1 MPDNAVVGRG
11 SIERNKLSRD
21 HKPASAETVLDVTDL
36 NTIFRTRDGEV
47 HAVNHVN
54 FSLATGELL
63 GVVGES
69 GSGKSV
75 TMMSLLKLLPS
86 PPAEIVSGKVLFEGR
101 DVLQMSDEQLRELRG
116 GDIGFIFQDPMTSLN
131 PVFTVGYQLTEALRQ
146 HLDIGKKAARKR
158 AADLLA
164 KVGIAQPEQRLKDYP
179 HQFSGGMRQRVMIA
193 MALACEPKVL
203 IADEPTTALD
213 VTIQREILSLI
224 SDLQRKKGMAVLF
237 ITHDLGVVAQI
248 ADRVAVMRHGEIVE
262 QGNLDDVLYQPQHP
276 YTISLLDALPENL
289 QQLTPPEVAKEVVL
303 ETRNLKVWFPVRR
316 GLFRRVA
323 DHVRAVDD
331 VSVKIHRGEIVA
343 LVGESGSGKSTLGRA
358 MVRLLEHTAGEIYYY
373 SAAGSEDSGSKDIQS
388 IEIGGL
394 PVSALQRYRTD
405 LQVVFQDPL
414 SSLNPRLTIA
424 TTLTEPMKVHGIGD
438 SNEHRIELA
447 GKLLEDVQ
455 LPREYLWRYPHEFS
469 GGQRQ
474 RIGIARALAVK
485 PKLIVCDEV
494 TSALDVSVQAELLQ
508 LLLQLR
514 RMYSLTLL
522 FITHNISVVEY
533 VSDRTLVMYKGKLV
547 EAGDTASVCGDPQ
560 HEYTRTLIDAV
571 PRLKGRREFKAI
583 SSA

>member
-1 MPDNAVVGRG
+1 
-11 SIERNKLSRD
+11 
-21 HKPASAETVLDVTDL
+21 
-36 NTIFRTRDGEV
+36 
-47 HAVNHVN
+47 
-54 FSLATGELL
+54 
-63 GVVGES
+63 
-69 GSGKSV
+69 
-75 TMMSLLKLLPS
+75 
-86 PPAEIVSGKVLFEGR
+86 
-101 DVLQMSDEQLRELRG
+101 
-116 GDIGFIFQDPMTSLN
+116 
-131 PVFTVGYQLTEALRQ
+131 
-146 HLDIGKKAARKR
+146 
-158 AADLLA
+158 
-164 KVGIAQPEQRLKDYP
+164 
-179 HQFSGGMRQRVMIA
+179 
-193 MALACEPKVL
+193 
-203 IADEPTTALD
+203 
-213 VTIQREILSLI
+213 
-224 SDLQRKKGMAVLF
+224 MAVLF

-262 QGNLDDVLYQPQHP
+262 QGSLDDVLYHPQHP

-358 MVRLLEHTAGEIYYY
+358 MVRLLEPTAGEIYYY

>member
-1 MPDNAVVGRG
+1 MSLIQIN
-11 SIERNKLSRD
+11 NL
-21 HKPASAETVLDVTDL
+21 HTVLKSSGGD
-36 NTIFRTRDGEV
+36 V
-47 HAVNHVN
+47 HAVNGIDLEIN
-54 FSLATGELL
+54 RGETLCL
-63 GVVGES
+63 VGES

-75 TMMSLLKLLPS
+75 TALSIMRLLPAGIAS
-86 PPAEIVSGKVLFEGR
+86 HPQGEVLLQDDNGDATDLLTLDNEVMSGVRGR
-101 DVLQMSDEQLRELRG
+101 RLSM
-116 GDIGFIFQDPMTSLN
+116 IFQEPMSSLN
-131 PVFTVGYQLTEALRQ
+131 PVFTIGDQITEALQ
-146 HLDIGKKAARKR
+146 ISWPGMTATEARE
-158 AADLLA
+158 
-164 KVGIAQPEQRLKDYP
+164 IALQSLHEVQIQNPAQSFNEYP
-179 HQFSGGMRQRVMIA
+179 HRLSGGQKQRVMIA
-193 MALACEPKVL
+193 MALACQPDLL

-276 YTISLLDALPENL
+276 YTVSLLAALPENL
-289 QQLTPPEVAKEVVL
+289 QQLTPPAPSEEVVI

-316 GLFRRVA
+316 GLFRRIA

-358 MVRLLEHTAGEIYYY
+358 MVRLLEPTDGEIYYY
-373 SAAGSEDSGSKDIQS
+373 SGAGYAETRATESQP
-388 IEIGGL
+388 IEIGGM

-424 TTLTEPMKVHGIGD
+424 TTLTEPMKVHDIGE
-438 SNEHRIELA
+438 SNEERIELA

-474 RIGIARALAVK
+474 RIGIARALAVQ

-533 VSDRTLVMYKGKLV
+533 VADRTLVMYQGKLV

-571 PRLKGRREFKAI
+571 PRLKGRQSLEVRNG
-583 SSA
+583 

>member
-1 MPDNAVVGRG
+1 MSGVRGR
-11 SIERNKLSRD
+11 RLS
-21 HKPASAETVLDVTDL
+21 
-36 NTIFRTRDGEV
+36 
-47 HAVNHVN
+47 
-54 FSLATGELL
+54 
-63 GVVGES
+63 
-69 GSGKSV
+69 
-75 TMMSLLKLLPS
+75 M
-86 PPAEIVSGKVLFEGR
+86 
-101 DVLQMSDEQLRELRG
+101 
-116 GDIGFIFQDPMTSLN
+116 IFQEPMSSLN
-131 PVFTVGYQLTEALRQ
+131 PVFTIGDQITEALQ
-146 HLDIGKKAARKR
+146 ISWPGMTATEARE
-158 AADLLA
+158 
-164 KVGIAQPEQRLKDYP
+164 IALQSLHEVQIQNPAQSFNEYP
-179 HQFSGGMRQRVMIA
+179 HRLSGGQKQRVMIA
-193 MALACEPKVL
+193 MALACQPDLL

-276 YTISLLDALPENL
+276 YTVSLLAALPENL
-289 QQLTPPEVAKEVVL
+289 QQLTPPAPSEEVVI

-316 GLFRRVA
+316 GLFRRIA

-358 MVRLLEHTAGEIYYY
+358 MVRLLEPTDGEIYYY
-373 SAAGSEDSGSKDIQS
+373 SGAGYAETRATESQP
-388 IEIGGL
+388 IEIGGM

-424 TTLTEPMKVHGIGD
+424 TTLTEPMKVHGIGE
-438 SNEHRIELA
+438 SNEERIELA

-455 LPREYLWRYPHEFS
+455 LPRDYLWRYPHEFS

-474 RIGIARALAVK
+474 RIGIARALAVQ

-533 VSDRTLVMYKGKLV
+533 VADRTLVMYQGKLV

-571 PRLKGRREFKAI
+571 PRLKGRQSLEVRNG
-583 SSA
+583 

>member
-1 MPDNAVVGRG
+1 MSLIQIN
-11 SIERNKLSRD
+11 NL
-21 HKPASAETVLDVTDL
+21 HTVLKSSGGD
-36 NTIFRTRDGEV
+36 V
-47 HAVNHVN
+47 HAVNGIDLEIN
-54 FSLATGELL
+54 RGETLCL
-63 GVVGES
+63 VGES

-75 TMMSLLKLLPS
+75 TALSIMRLLPAGIAS
-86 PPAEIVSGKVLFEGR
+86 HPQGEVLLQDDNGDATDLLTLDNEVMSGVRGR
-101 DVLQMSDEQLRELRG
+101 RLSM
-116 GDIGFIFQDPMTSLN
+116 IFQEPMSSLN
-131 PVFTVGYQLTEALRQ
+131 PVFTIGDQITEALQ
-146 HLDIGKKAARKR
+146 ISWPGMTATEARE
-158 AADLLA
+158 
-164 KVGIAQPEQRLKDYP
+164 IALQSLHEVQIQNPAQSFNEYP
-179 HQFSGGMRQRVMIA
+179 HRLSGGQKQRVMIA
-193 MALACEPKVL
+193 MALACQPDLL

-276 YTISLLDALPENL
+276 YTVSLLAALPENL
-289 QQLTPPEVAKEVVL
+289 QQLTPPAPSEEVVI

-316 GLFRRVA
+316 GLFRRIA

-358 MVRLLEHTAGEIYYY
+358 MVRLLEPTDGEIYYY
-373 SAAGSEDSGSKDIQS
+373 SGAGYAETRATESQP
-388 IEIGGL
+388 IEIGGMS
-394 PVSALQRYRTD
+394 VSALQRYRTD

-424 TTLTEPMKVHGIGD
+424 TTLTEPMKVHGIGE
-438 SNEHRIELA
+438 SNEERIELA

-455 LPREYLWRYPHEFS
+455 LPRDYLWRYPHEFS

-474 RIGIARALAVK
+474 RIGIARALAVQ

-533 VSDRTLVMYKGKLV
+533 VADRTLVMYQGKLV

-571 PRLKGRREFKAI
+571 PRLKGRQSLEVRNG
-583 SSA
+583 

>member
-1 MPDNAVVGRG
+1 MSLIQIN
-11 SIERNKLSRD
+11 NL
-21 HKPASAETVLDVTDL
+21 HTVLKSSGGD
-36 NTIFRTRDGEV
+36 V
-47 HAVNHVN
+47 HAVNGIDLEIN
-54 FSLATGELL
+54 RGETLCL
-63 GVVGES
+63 VGES

-75 TMMSLLKLLPS
+75 TALSIMRLLPAGIAS
-86 PPAEIVSGKVLFEGR
+86 HPQGEVLLQDDNGDATDLLTLDNEVMSGVRGR
-101 DVLQMSDEQLRELRG
+101 RLSM
-116 GDIGFIFQDPMTSLN
+116 IFQEPMSSLN
-131 PVFTVGYQLTEALRQ
+131 PVFTIGDQITEALQ
-146 HLDIGKKAARKR
+146 ISWPSMTATEARE
-158 AADLLA
+158 
-164 KVGIAQPEQRLKDYP
+164 IALQSLHEVQIQNPAQSFNEYP
-179 HQFSGGMRQRVMIA
+179 HRLSGGQKQRVRIA
-193 MALACEPKVL
+193 MALACQPDLL

-276 YTISLLDALPENL
+276 YTVSLLAALPENL
-289 QQLTPPEVAKEVVL
+289 QQLTPPAPSEEVVI

-316 GLFRRVA
+316 GLFRRIA

-358 MVRLLEHTAGEIYYY
+358 MVRLLEPTEGEIYYFAGAGN
-373 SAAGSEDSGSKDIQS
+373 AAGDAAGLSEAGATESQP
-388 IEIGGL
+388 IEIGGMS
-394 PVSALQRYRTD
+394 VSALQRYRTD

-424 TTLTEPMKVHGIGD
+424 TTLTEPMKVHGIGE
-438 SNEHRIELA
+438 SNEERIELA

-455 LPREYLWRYPHEFS
+455 LPRDYLWRYPHEFS

-474 RIGIARALAVK
+474 RIGIARALAVQ

-533 VSDRTLVMYKGKLV
+533 VADRTLVMYQGKLV

-571 PRLKGRREFKAI
+571 PRLKGRQSLEVRNG
-583 SSA
+583 

>member
-1 MPDNAVVGRG
+1 MSLIRISN
-11 SIERNKLSRD
+11 L
-21 HKPASAETVLDVTDL
+21 HTVLRSSGGD
-36 NTIFRTRDGEV
+36 V
-47 HAVNHVN
+47 HAVKGIDLEINR
-54 FSLATGELL
+54 GETLCL
-63 GVVGES
+63 VGES

-75 TMMSLLKLLPS
+75 TALSVMRLLPAGIAS
-86 PPAEIVSGKVLFEGR
+86 HPDGEVLLQDENGNTTDLLTLDNAAMSGVRGR
-101 DVLQMSDEQLRELRG
+101 RLSM
-116 GDIGFIFQDPMTSLN
+116 IFQEPMSSLN
-131 PVFTVGYQLTEALRQ
+131 PVFTIGEQITEALQ
-146 HLDIGKKAARKR
+146 ISWPGMSATEARE
-158 AADLLA
+158 
-164 KVGIAQPEQRLKDYP
+164 IALQSLEEVQIQNPAQSFNEYP
-179 HQFSGGMRQRVMIA
+179 HRLSGGQKQRVMIA
-193 MALACEPKVL
+193 MALACQPDLL

-262 QGNLDDVLYQPQHP
+262 QGSLDDVLYHPQHP

-358 MVRLLEHTAGEIYYY
+358 MVRLLEPTAGEIYYY

>member
-1 MPDNAVVGRG
+1 MIQIN
-11 SIERNKLSRD
+11 NL
-21 HKPASAETVLDVTDL
+21 H
-36 NTIFRTRDGEV
+36 TILRSSGGDV
-47 HAVNHVN
+47 HAVKGIDLEINR
-54 FSLATGELL
+54 GETVCL
-63 GVVGES
+63 VGES

-75 TMMSLLKLLPS
+75 TALSIMRLLPAGIAS
-86 PPAEIVSGKVLFEGR
+86 HPHGEVLLQSDNGSTSDLLTLDNGAMSGIRGR
-101 DVLQMSDEQLRELRG
+101 RLSM
-116 GDIGFIFQDPMTSLN
+116 IFQEPMSSLN
-131 PVFTVGYQLTEALRQ
+131 PVFTIGEQITEALQISWPGMNATEAR
-146 HLDIGKKAARKR
+146 DIA
-158 AADLLA
+158 LQSLEE
-164 KVGIAQPEQRLKDYP
+164 VQIQNPAQSFNEYP
-179 HQFSGGMRQRVMIA
+179 HRLSGGQKQRVMIA
-193 MALACEPKVL
+193 MALACQPDLL

-262 QGNLDDVLYQPQHP
+262 QGSLNDVLYQPQHP
-276 YTISLLDALPENL
+276 YTISLLAALPENL
-289 QQLTPPEVAKEVVL
+289 QQVAPPEVSDEVVL

-316 GLFRRVA
+316 GLFRRIA

-358 MVRLLEHTAGEIYYY
+358 MVRLLEPTEGEIYYHL
-373 SAAGSEDSGSKDIQS
+373 SDSGSAGAGDSEISTTESQS

-394 PVSALQRYRTD
+394 PVSALQPYRTD

-438 SNEHRIELA
+438 SGEQRIELA
-447 GKLLEDVQ
+447 EKLLEDVQ

-474 RIGIARALAVK
+474 RIGIARALAVR

-533 VSDRTLVMYKGKLV
+533 VADRTLVMYQGKLV
-547 EAGDTASVCGDPQ
+547 EAGNTASVCGDPQ

-571 PRLKGRREFKAI
+571 PRLKGHRKFETVGG
-583 SSA
+583 

>member
-1 MPDNAVVGRG
+1 MSLIQIN
-11 SIERNKLSRD
+11 NL
-21 HKPASAETVLDVTDL
+21 HTVLKSSGGD
-36 NTIFRTRDGEV
+36 V
-47 HAVNHVN
+47 HAVNGIDLEIN
-54 FSLATGELL
+54 RGETLCL
-63 GVVGES
+63 VGES

-75 TMMSLLKLLPS
+75 TALSIMRLLPAGIAS
-86 PPAEIVSGKVLFEGR
+86 HPQGEVLLQDDNGDATDLLTLDNEGMSGVRGR
-101 DVLQMSDEQLRELRG
+101 RLSM
-116 GDIGFIFQDPMTSLN
+116 IFQEPMSSLN
-131 PVFTVGYQLTEALRQ
+131 PVFTIGDQITEALQ
-146 HLDIGKKAARKR
+146 ISWPGMTATEAREN
-158 AADLLA
+158 ALQSLHE
-164 KVGIAQPEQRLKDYP
+164 VQIQNPAQSFNEYP
-179 HQFSGGMRQRVMIA
+179 HRLSGGQKQRVMIA
-193 MALACEPKVL
+193 MALACQPDLL

-262 QGNLDDVLYQPQHP
+262 QGSLDDVLYQPQHP
-276 YTISLLDALPENL
+276 YTVSLLAALPENL
-289 QQLTPPEVAKEVVL
+289 QQLTPPAPSEEVVI

-316 GLFRRVA
+316 GLFRRIA

-358 MVRLLEHTAGEIYYY
+358 MVRLLEPTEGEIYYFAGAGN
-373 SAAGSEDSGSKDIQS
+373 AAGDAAGLSEAGATESQP
-388 IEIGGL
+388 IEIGGMS
-394 PVSALQRYRTD
+394 VSALQRYRTD

-424 TTLTEPMKVHGIGD
+424 TTLTEPMKVHGIGE
-438 SNEHRIELA
+438 SNEERIELA

-474 RIGIARALAVK
+474 RIGIARALAVQ

-514 RMYSLTLL
+514 RMYSLTLM

-533 VSDRTLVMYKGKLV
+533 VADRTLVMHQGKLV

-571 PRLKGRREFKAI
+571 PRLKGRQSLEVRNG
-583 SSA
+583 

>member
-1 MPDNAVVGRG
+1 MSLIQIN
-11 SIERNKLSRD
+11 NL
-21 HKPASAETVLDVTDL
+21 HTVLKSSGGD
-36 NTIFRTRDGEV
+36 V
-47 HAVNHVN
+47 HAVNGIDLEIN
-54 FSLATGELL
+54 RGETLCL
-63 GVVGES
+63 VGES

-75 TMMSLLKLLPS
+75 TALSIMRLLPAGIAS
-86 PPAEIVSGKVLFEGR
+86 HPQGEVLLQDDNGDATDLLTLDNEVMSGVRGR
-101 DVLQMSDEQLRELRG
+101 RLSM
-116 GDIGFIFQDPMTSLN
+116 IFQEPMSSLN
-131 PVFTVGYQLTEALRQ
+131 PVFTIGDQITEALQ
-146 HLDIGKKAARKR
+146 ISWPGMTATEARE
-158 AADLLA
+158 
-164 KVGIAQPEQRLKDYP
+164 IALQSLHEVQIQNPAQSFNEYP
-179 HQFSGGMRQRVMIA
+179 HRLSGGQKQRVMIA
-193 MALACEPKVL
+193 MALACQPDLL

-276 YTISLLDALPENL
+276 YTVSLLAALPENL
-289 QQLTPPEVAKEVVL
+289 QQLTPPAPSEEVVI
-303 ETRNLKVWFPVRR
+303 ETRNLRVWFPVRR
-316 GLFRRVA
+316 GLFRRIA

-358 MVRLLEHTAGEIYYY
+358 MVRLLEPTDGEIYYY
-373 SAAGSEDSGSKDIQS
+373 SGAGYAETRATESQP
-388 IEIGGL
+388 IEIGGM

-424 TTLTEPMKVHGIGD
+424 TTLTEPMKVHDIGE
-438 SNEHRIELA
+438 SNEERIELA

-455 LPREYLWRYPHEFS
+455 LPRDYLWRYPHEFS

-474 RIGIARALAVK
+474 RIGIARALAVQ

-533 VSDRTLVMYKGKLV
+533 VADRTLVMYQGKLV

-571 PRLKGRREFKAI
+571 PRLKGRQSLEVRNG
-583 SSA
+583 

>member
-1 MPDNAVVGRG
+1 M
-11 SIERNKLSRD
+11 
-21 HKPASAETVLDVTDL
+21 
-36 NTIFRTRDGEV
+36 
-47 HAVNHVN
+47 
-54 FSLATGELL
+54 
-63 GVVGES
+63 
-69 GSGKSV
+69 
-75 TMMSLLKLLPS
+75 
-86 PPAEIVSGKVLFEGR
+86 
-101 DVLQMSDEQLRELRG
+101 
-116 GDIGFIFQDPMTSLN
+116 
-131 PVFTVGYQLTEALRQ
+131 
-146 HLDIGKKAARKR
+146 
-158 AADLLA
+158 
-164 KVGIAQPEQRLKDYP
+164 
-179 HQFSGGMRQRVMIA
+179 
-193 MALACEPKVL
+193 
-203 IADEPTTALD
+203 
-213 VTIQREILSLI
+213 
-224 SDLQRKKGMAVLF
+224 
-237 ITHDLGVVAQI
+237 
-248 ADRVAVMRHGEIVE
+248 
-262 QGNLDDVLYQPQHP
+262 LYQPQHP
-276 YTISLLDALPENL
+276 YTISLLAALPENL
-289 QQLTPPEVAKEVVL
+289 QQVAPPEVSDEVVL

-316 GLFRRVA
+316 GLFRRIA

-358 MVRLLEHTAGEIYYY
+358 MVRLLEPTEGEIYYHL
-373 SAAGSEDSGSKDIQS
+373 SDSGSAGAGDSEISTTESQS

-438 SNEHRIELA
+438 SGEQRIELA
-447 GKLLEDVQ
+447 EKLLEDVQ

-474 RIGIARALAVK
+474 RIGIARALAVR

-533 VSDRTLVMYKGKLV
+533 VADRTLVMYQGKLV
-547 EAGDTASVCGDPQ
+547 EAGNTASVCGDPQ

-571 PRLKGRREFKAI
+571 PRLKGHRKFETVGG
-583 SSA
+583 

>member
-1 MPDNAVVGRG
+1 MSLIRIN
-11 SIERNKLSRD
+11 NL
-21 HKPASAETVLDVTDL
+21 HTVLRSSGGD
-36 NTIFRTRDGEV
+36 V
-47 HAVNHVN
+47 HAVRGIDLKINR
-54 FSLATGELL
+54 GETLCL
-63 GVVGES
+63 VGES

-75 TMMSLLKLLPS
+75 TALSLMRLLPAGIAS
-86 PPAEIVSGKVLFEGR
+86 HPQGEVLLEDSNGKSTDLLTLDNAAMSGVRGR
-101 DVLQMSDEQLRELRG
+101 RLSM
-116 GDIGFIFQDPMTSLN
+116 IFQEPMSSLN
-131 PVFTVGYQLTEALRQ
+131 PVFTIGDQITEALQ
-146 HLDIGKKAARKR
+146 ISWPGMSATEARE
-158 AADLLA
+158 
-164 KVGIAQPEQRLKDYP
+164 IALQSLHEVQIKNPSLSFNEYP
-179 HQFSGGMRQRVMIA
+179 HRLSGGQKQRVMIA
-193 MALACEPKVL
+193 MALACQPDLL

-213 VTIQREILSLI
+213 VTIQKEILSLI
-224 SDLQRKKGMAVLF
+224 ADLQRKKGMAVLF

-262 QGNLDDVLYQPQHP
+262 QGRLDDVLYKPEHP

-289 QQLTPPEVAKEVVL
+289 QQLSPPEASKEVVL
-303 ETRNLKVWFPVRR
+303 ETRNLRVWFPVRR
-316 GLFRRVA
+316 GLFRRIA
-323 DHVRAVDD
+323 DHVKAVDD

-358 MVRLLEHTAGEIYYY
+358 MVRLLEPTAGEVYYY
-373 SAAGSEDSGSKDIQS
+373 SKAGYSEDENSEAGFTGFGNKETQA
-388 IEIGGL
+388 IEIGGM
-394 PVSALQRYRTD
+394 SQSGLQRYRTD

-533 VSDRTLVMYKGKLV
+533 VSDRTLVMYQGKLV
-547 EAGDTASVCGDPQ
+547 ETGDTAAVCGNPQ
-560 HEYTRTLIDAV
+560 HEYTRTLINAV
-571 PRLKGRREFKAI
+571 PRLKGHQNFEAQ
-583 SSA
+583 SAQ

>member
-1 MPDNAVVGRG
+1 MSLIRISN
-11 SIERNKLSRD
+11 L
-21 HKPASAETVLDVTDL
+21 HTVLRSSGGD
-36 NTIFRTRDGEV
+36 V
-47 HAVNHVN
+47 HAVKGIDLEINR
-54 FSLATGELL
+54 GETLCL
-63 GVVGES
+63 VGES

-75 TMMSLLKLLPS
+75 TALSVMRLLPAGIAS
-86 PPAEIVSGKVLFEGR
+86 HPDGEVLLQDENGNTTDLLTLDNAAMSGVRGR
-101 DVLQMSDEQLRELRG
+101 RLSM
-116 GDIGFIFQDPMTSLN
+116 IFQEPMSSLN
-131 PVFTVGYQLTEALRQ
+131 PVFTIGEQITEALQ
-146 HLDIGKKAARKR
+146 ISWPGMSATEARE
-158 AADLLA
+158 
-164 KVGIAQPEQRLKDYP
+164 IALQSLEEVQIQNPAQSFNEYP
-179 HQFSGGMRQRVMIA
+179 HRLSGGQKQRVMIA
-193 MALACEPKVL
+193 MALACQPDLL

-262 QGNLDDVLYQPQHP
+262 QGSLDDVLYQPQHP

-358 MVRLLEHTAGEIYYY
+358 MVRLLEPTAGEIYYY

>member
-1 MPDNAVVGRG
+1 MSLIRISN
-11 SIERNKLSRD
+11 L
-21 HKPASAETVLDVTDL
+21 HTVLRSSGGD
-36 NTIFRTRDGEV
+36 V
-47 HAVNHVN
+47 HAVKGIDLEINR
-54 FSLATGELL
+54 GETLCL
-63 GVVGES
+63 VGES

-75 TMMSLLKLLPS
+75 TALSVMRLLPAGIAS
-86 PPAEIVSGKVLFEGR
+86 HPDGEVLLQDENGNTTDLLTLDNAAMSGVRGR
-101 DVLQMSDEQLRELRG
+101 RLSM
-116 GDIGFIFQDPMTSLN
+116 IFQEPMSSLN
-131 PVFTVGYQLTEALRQ
+131 PVFTIGEQITEALQ
-146 HLDIGKKAARKR
+146 ISWPGMSATEARE
-158 AADLLA
+158 
-164 KVGIAQPEQRLKDYP
+164 IALRSLEEVQIQNPAQSFNEYP
-179 HQFSGGMRQRVMIA
+179 HRLSGGQKQRVMIA
-193 MALACEPKVL
+193 MALACQPDLL

-358 MVRLLEHTAGEIYYY
+358 MVRLLEPTAGEIYYY

>member
-1 MPDNAVVGRG
+1 MSLIRISN
-11 SIERNKLSRD
+11 L
-21 HKPASAETVLDVTDL
+21 HTVLRSSGGD
-36 NTIFRTRDGEV
+36 V
-47 HAVNHVN
+47 HAVKGIDLEINR
-54 FSLATGELL
+54 GETLCL
-63 GVVGES
+63 VGES

-75 TMMSLLKLLPS
+75 TALSVMRLLPAGIAS
-86 PPAEIVSGKVLFEGR
+86 HPDGEVLLQDENGNTTDLLTLDNAAMSGVRGR
-101 DVLQMSDEQLRELRG
+101 RLSM
-116 GDIGFIFQDPMTSLN
+116 IFQEPMSSLN
-131 PVFTVGYQLTEALRQ
+131 PVFTIGEQITEALQ
-146 HLDIGKKAARKR
+146 ISWPGMSATEARE
-158 AADLLA
+158 
-164 KVGIAQPEQRLKDYP
+164 IALQSLEEVQIQNPAQSFNEYP
-179 HQFSGGMRQRVMIA
+179 HRLSGGQKQRVMIA
-193 MALACEPKVL
+193 MALACQPDLL

-262 QGNLDDVLYQPQHP
+262 QGSLDDVLYHPQHP

-358 MVRLLEHTAGEIYYY
+358 MVRLLEPTAGEIYYY

-508 LLLQLR
+508 LLSQLR

>member
-1 MPDNAVVGRG
+1 VSLIQIN
-11 SIERNKLSRD
+11 NL
-21 HKPASAETVLDVTDL
+21 HTVLKSSGGDVY
-36 NTIFRTRDGEV
+36 
-47 HAVNHVN
+47 AVNGIDLEIN
-54 FSLATGELL
+54 RGETLCL
-63 GVVGES
+63 VGES

-75 TMMSLLKLLPS
+75 TALSVMRLLPAGIAS
-86 PPAEIVSGKVLFEGR
+86 HPQGEVLLQDDNGDATDLLTLDNELMSGVRGR
-101 DVLQMSDEQLRELRG
+101 RLSM
-116 GDIGFIFQDPMTSLN
+116 IFQEPMSSLN
-131 PVFTVGYQLTEALRQ
+131 PVFTIGDQITEALQ
-146 HLDIGKKAARKR
+146 ISWPGMTATEARE
-158 AADLLA
+158 
-164 KVGIAQPEQRLKDYP
+164 IALQSLHEVQIQNPAQSFNEYP
-179 HQFSGGMRQRVMIA
+179 HRLSGGQKQRVMIA
-193 MALACEPKVL
+193 MALACQPDLL

-213 VTIQREILSLI
+213 VTIQKEILSLI

-262 QGNLDDVLYQPQHP
+262 QGSLDDVLYQPQHP
-276 YTISLLDALPENL
+276 YTVSLLAALPENL
-289 QQLTPPEVAKEVVL
+289 QQLTPPAPSEEVVI

-316 GLFRRVA
+316 GLFRRIA

-358 MVRLLEHTAGEIYYY
+358 MVRLLEPTDGEIYYY
-373 SAAGSEDSGSKDIQS
+373 SGAGHAEIRATESQP
-388 IEIGGL
+388 IEIGGMS
-394 PVSALQRYRTD
+394 VSALQRYRTD

-424 TTLTEPMKVHGIGD
+424 TTLTEPMKVHGIGE
-438 SNEHRIELA
+438 SNEERIELA

-474 RIGIARALAVK
+474 RIGIARALAVR

-533 VSDRTLVMYKGKLV
+533 VADRTLVMYQGKLV

-571 PRLKGRREFKAI
+571 PRLKGRQSLEVRNG
-583 SSA
+583 

>member
-1 MPDNAVVGRG
+1 MSLIQIN
-11 SIERNKLSRD
+11 NL
-21 HKPASAETVLDVTDL
+21 HTVLKSSGGD
-36 NTIFRTRDGEV
+36 V
-47 HAVNHVN
+47 HAVNGIDLEIN
-54 FSLATGELL
+54 RGETLCL
-63 GVVGES
+63 VGES

-75 TMMSLLKLLPS
+75 TALSIMRLLPAGIAS
-86 PPAEIVSGKVLFEGR
+86 HPQGEVLLQDDNGDATDLLTLDNEVMSGVRGR
-101 DVLQMSDEQLRELRG
+101 RLSM
-116 GDIGFIFQDPMTSLN
+116 IFQEPMSSLN
-131 PVFTVGYQLTEALRQ
+131 PVFTIGDQITEALQ
-146 HLDIGKKAARKR
+146 ISWPGMTATEARE
-158 AADLLA
+158 
-164 KVGIAQPEQRLKDYP
+164 IALQSLHEVQIQNPAQSFNEYP
-179 HQFSGGMRQRVMIA
+179 HRLSGGQKQRVMIA
-193 MALACEPKVL
+193 MALACQPDLL

-262 QGNLDDVLYQPQHP
+262 QGSLDDVLYQPQHP
-276 YTISLLDALPENL
+276 YTVSLLAALPENL
-289 QQLTPPEVAKEVVL
+289 QQLTPPAPSEEVVI

-316 GLFRRVA
+316 GLFRRIA

-358 MVRLLEHTAGEIYYY
+358 MVRLLEPTDGEIYYY
-373 SAAGSEDSGSKDIQS
+373 SGAGYAETRATESQP
-388 IEIGGL
+388 IEIGGM

-424 TTLTEPMKVHGIGD
+424 TTLTEPMKVHGIGE
-438 SNEHRIELA
+438 SNEERIELA

-474 RIGIARALAVK
+474 RIGIARALAVQ

-533 VSDRTLVMYKGKLV
+533 VADRTLVMYQGKLV

-571 PRLKGRREFKAI
+571 PRLKGRQSLEVRNG
-583 SSA
+583 

>member
-1 MPDNAVVGRG
+1 MSLIQIN
-11 SIERNKLSRD
+11 NL
-21 HKPASAETVLDVTDL
+21 HTVLKSSGGD
-36 NTIFRTRDGEV
+36 V
-47 HAVNHVN
+47 HAVNGIDLEIN
-54 FSLATGELL
+54 RGETLCL
-63 GVVGES
+63 VGES

-75 TMMSLLKLLPS
+75 TALSIMRLLPAGIAS
-86 PPAEIVSGKVLFEGR
+86 HPQGEVLLQDDNGDATDLLTLDNEVMSGVRGR
-101 DVLQMSDEQLRELRG
+101 RLSM
-116 GDIGFIFQDPMTSLN
+116 IFQEPMSSLN
-131 PVFTVGYQLTEALRQ
+131 PVFTIGDQITEALQ
-146 HLDIGKKAARKR
+146 ISWPGMTATEARE
-158 AADLLA
+158 
-164 KVGIAQPEQRLKDYP
+164 IALQSLHEVQIQNPAQSFNEYP
-179 HQFSGGMRQRVMIA
+179 HRLSGGQKQRVMIA
-193 MALACEPKVL
+193 MALACQPDLL

-262 QGNLDDVLYQPQHP
+262 QGSLDDVLYQPQHP
-276 YTISLLDALPENL
+276 YTVSLLAALPENL
-289 QQLTPPEVAKEVVL
+289 QQLTPPAPSEEVVI
-303 ETRNLKVWFPVRR
+303 ETRNLRVWFPVRR
-316 GLFRRVA
+316 GLFRRIA

-358 MVRLLEHTAGEIYYY
+358 MVRLLEPTDGEIYYY
-373 SAAGSEDSGSKDIQS
+373 SGAGYAETRATESQP
-388 IEIGGL
+388 IEIGGM

-424 TTLTEPMKVHGIGD
+424 TTLTEPMKVHGIGE
-438 SNEHRIELA
+438 SNEERIELA

-455 LPREYLWRYPHEFS
+455 LPRDYLWRYPHEFS

-474 RIGIARALAVK
+474 RIGIARALAVQ

-533 VSDRTLVMYKGKLV
+533 VADRTLVMYQGKLV

-571 PRLKGRREFKAI
+571 PRLKGRQSLEVRNG
-583 SSA
+583 

>member
-1 MPDNAVVGRG
+1 MSLIQIN
-11 SIERNKLSRD
+11 NL
-21 HKPASAETVLDVTDL
+21 HTVLKSSGGDVY
-36 NTIFRTRDGEV
+36 
-47 HAVNHVN
+47 AVNGIDLEIN
-54 FSLATGELL
+54 RGETLCL
-63 GVVGES
+63 VGES

-75 TMMSLLKLLPS
+75 TALSVMRLLPAGIAS
-86 PPAEIVSGKVLFEGR
+86 HPQGEVLLQDDNGDATDLLTLDNELMSGVRGR
-101 DVLQMSDEQLRELRG
+101 RLSM
-116 GDIGFIFQDPMTSLN
+116 IFQEPMSSLN
-131 PVFTVGYQLTEALRQ
+131 PVFTIGDQITEALQ
-146 HLDIGKKAARKR
+146 ISWPGMTATEARE
-158 AADLLA
+158 
-164 KVGIAQPEQRLKDYP
+164 IALQSLHEVQIQNPAQSFNEYP
-179 HQFSGGMRQRVMIA
+179 HRLSGGQKQRVMIA
-193 MALACEPKVL
+193 MALACQPDLL

-213 VTIQREILSLI
+213 VTIQKEILSLI

-262 QGNLDDVLYQPQHP
+262 QGSLDDVLYQPQHP
-276 YTISLLDALPENL
+276 YTVSLLAALPENL
-289 QQLTPPEVAKEVVL
+289 QQLTPPAPSEEVVI

-316 GLFRRVA
+316 GLFRRIA

-358 MVRLLEHTAGEIYYY
+358 MVRLLEPTDGEIYYY
-373 SAAGSEDSGSKDIQS
+373 SGAGHAETRATESQP
-388 IEIGGL
+388 IEIGGMS
-394 PVSALQRYRTD
+394 VSALQRYRTD

-424 TTLTEPMKVHGIGD
+424 TTLTEPMKVHGIGE
-438 SNEHRIELA
+438 SNEERIELA

-474 RIGIARALAVK
+474 RIGIARALAVR

-533 VSDRTLVMYKGKLV
+533 VADRTLVMYQGKLV

-571 PRLKGRREFKAI
+571 PRLKGRQSLEVRNG
-583 SSA
+583 